1 MLDFDRFEALTF
13 DCYGTLIDWESG
25 ILSAV
30 RPVLA
35 AHGKDL
41 DDSEILRLY
50 AELESRIERQG
61 FQSYRTVLRRVM
73 EGFGEKLGFVPGEVE
88 RSGLADSLGTW
99 PPFPDTV
106 GALRFL
112 KSRFRLGIVSNVD
125 DDLFVATAR
134 RLEVEFD
141 WLVTAGQVGAYK
153 PSRSV
158 FEAALERIA
167 IAKSSILHV
176 AQSLYHDI
184 GPARE
189 IGLATVWVDR
199 RMDKAGFGATPEG
212 EARADLTVP
221 DLRALVAAID
231 PSATV

>member
-1 MLDFDRFEALTF
+1 MLDFGRFEALSF

-41 DDSEILRLY
+41 DDAGILRLY
-50 AELESRIERQG
+50 AELESRIESRG
-61 FQSYRTVLRRVM
+61 YEPYRTVLCRVM
-73 EGFGEKLGFVPGEVE
+73 EGLGERLGFVPDEAQ
-88 RSGLADSLGTW
+88 RSSVADSLGTW

-106 GALRFL
+106 RALRFL
-112 KSRFRLGIVSNVD
+112 KSRFRVGILSNVD
-125 DDLFVATAR
+125 DDLFAATANQ
-134 RLEVEFD
+134 LEVDFD
-141 WLVTAGQVGAYK
+141 WVVTAEQVGDYK
-153 PSRSV
+153 PSMRA
-158 FEAALERIA
+158 FEAVLERIPLP
-167 IAKSSILHV
+167 KGSILHV

-189 IGLATVWVDR
+189 IGLATVWIDR
-199 RMDKAGFGATPEG
+199 RRGEPGFGATPESRA
-212 EARADLTVP
+212 EADLTLP
-221 DLRALVAAID
+221 DLRSLVAAID